1 MGRQLG
7 VRMSELILAYE
18 ASGEEMTLNMGP
30 QHPST
35 HGVIR
40 FIIKTDG
47 EIMHEAIPDVGY
59 LHRAI
64 EHIAEKC
71 TYEGFM
77 PYTDRVDYVCAMP
90 ANHVWALAVEK
101 LGDLPVPER
110 AEYLRVISDELN
122 RISSHCIALG
132 ATAMDIGAITPF
144 TYILRERE
152 YVNELLEMLC
162 GARLTYNY
170 HRIGGVG
177 WDMPVGWRDKVLAWC
192 DHFSYVADEFDR
204 LITHNELFVR
214 RLANLAVISADE
226 AKSFGLVGP
235 NLRAS
240 GVDFDVRRDLPYSI
254 YGKLKFEVPVGRGLM
269 GAVGD
274 CWDRYWVRAQEWR
287 QSVSMVRQCLDLIDA
302 TPPDFWKQPKKLKP
316 KGDAMARV
324 EAARGDMSCYVVG
337 DGGAHAYRARF
348 RTGSF
353 NAMGIIREKSRG
365 LMVADLVALIAS
377 LDVVAPE
384 IDR

>member
-1 MGRQLG
+1 
-7 VRMSELILAYE
+7 MSELILAYE

-152 YVNELLEMLC
+152 YINELLEMLC

-177 WDMPVGWRDKVLAWC
+177 WDMPAGWRDKVLQWC
-192 DHFSYVADEFDR
+192 DHFAYVADEFDR

-226 AKSFGLVGP
+226 AVNFGLVGP

-254 YGKLKFEVPVGRGLM
+254 YGKLKFEVPVGRGVM

-274 CWDRYWVRAQEWR
+274 CWDRYWVRGQEWR
-287 QSVSMVRQCLDLIDA
+287 QSVSIVRQCLDAIDA